1 MRKTAGWFLPADKM
15 ALLENDKI
23 RLRALE
29 PEDLDWLY
37 RAENDTRVWQAG
49 ATLTPFSRY
58 VLREYIEV
66 SHRDIF
72 ELKQLRLVVEIR
84 STAETAGMIDLFDFD
99 PHHRRAGVGVLVG
112 SAYRRGGVATDALG
126 LLADYA
132 FSFLGMHQLY
142 AHVPV
147 DNQAS
152 KALFSK
158 CGFTVTGLFADW
170 LAVAG
175 GYQDVW
181 MMQLVNK

>member
-1 MRKTAGWFLPADKM
+1 M
-15 ALLENDKI
+15 ALLENDRI

-37 RAENDTRVWQAG
+37 RAENDTEVWQAG

-58 VLREYIEV
+58 VLREYIAV

-72 ELKQLRLVVEIR
+72 ELKQLRLVVELQK
-84 STAETAGMIDLFDFD
+84 TKQTAGMIDLFDFD
-99 PHHRRAGVGVLVG
+99 PYHRRAGVGVLID
-112 SAYRRGGVATDALG
+112 SACRKGGVATDALT

-132 FSFLGMHQLY
+132 FSFLHLHQLY

-147 DNQAS
+147 TNQAS
-152 KALFSK
+152 KALFTR
-158 CGFTVTGLFADW
+158 CGFTVAGVLSDW
-170 LAVAG
+170 LAEAD

-181 MMQLVNK
+181 MMQRVNK